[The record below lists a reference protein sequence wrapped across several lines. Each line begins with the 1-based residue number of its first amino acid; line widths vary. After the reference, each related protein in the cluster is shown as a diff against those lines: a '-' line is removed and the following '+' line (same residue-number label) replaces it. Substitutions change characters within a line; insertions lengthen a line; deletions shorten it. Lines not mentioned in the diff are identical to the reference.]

1 MHTGSR
7 SRVRVVVTLAIAAT
21 AVALARGQQMKP
33 AAEQP
38 IVSVEGGQL
47 RGVAKDAVAS
57 FRGIPYAAPPVGNLR
72 WRAPQAPA
80 KWQGIRGAENFGN
93 DCVQHRAYDLPQSE
107 DCLFLNVWAPASAP
121 GNGARLPVMF
131 WIYGGGLSYGSAA
144 WPWYDGTAFARQG
157 VVLVSVNYRLARFG
171 FFAHPALSAEDRNAV
186 VGNYGFLDQIAA
198 LQWVQRNIAAFG
210 GNPSDVTIFG
220 ESAGGRS
227 VNALLVSPLSSGLF
241 QKAIIES
248 GAGRTGMRHIRE
260 NRPAIGASAESM
272 GVEFAKSAGL
282 SNATADALRALPAD
296 VVRGPVGA
304 TPPAFS
310 NAMID
315 GRLIVED
322 FADTYKKG
330 AQHQV
335 PLLIG
340 ANSAEFGTGA
350 APDPDVF
357 FRSLGAIKDK
367 ALALY
372 DGYGTHD
379 QRYVAMEITSD
390 MGMVNGTRFV
400 AQLIARAGKP
410 VHLYHFGYVSQ
421 GARTTMPG
429 ARHASE
435 LVYVFD
441 TPGSRTTRTQPP
453 TAVAEADRK
462 VAKQMN
468 AYWVNFA
475 KAADPNG
482 AGLPHW
488 SAYDRTTDNVL
499 EFTMNDGPIERQHFK
514 GDKMA
519 FWDGVYD
526 TGFRPTR

>member
-1 MHTGSR
+1 MS
-7 SRVRVVVTLAIAAT
+7 VAAIAF
-21 AVALARGQQMKP
+21 VGGQQLRP
-33 AAEQP
+33 ADRP
-38 IVSVEGGQL
+38 LVTVEGGQL
-47 RGVAKDAVAS
+47 RGVVQDAVAS
-57 FRGIPYAAPPVGNLR
+57 FRGIPYAAPPIGNLR

-80 KWQGIRGAENFGN
+80 KWQSVRSAENFGN

-107 DCLFLNVWAPASAP
+107 DCLFLNIWAPANALAS
-121 GNGARLPVMF
+121 GARLPVMF

-144 WPWYDGTAFARQG
+144 WPWYDGAAFARQG
-157 VVLVSVNYRLARFG
+157 VVLVSFNYRLARFG
-171 FFAHPALSAEDRNAV
+171 FFAHPALSAEDKNAV

-198 LQWVQRNIAAFG
+198 LEWVKRNIAAFG

-227 VNALLVSPLSSGLF
+227 VNALLVSPLSKGLF

-260 NRPAIGASAESM
+260 NRPGIGASAESM

-282 SNATADALRALPAD
+282 TNATADALRGLPAD

-304 TPPAFS
+304 TPPSFP

-335 PLLIG
+335 PLILG

-350 APDPDVF
+350 APDPDVLF
-357 FRSLGAIKDK
+357 KSLGAVKDK

-400 AQLIARAGKP
+400 ARLIATAGKP
-410 VHLYHFGYVSQ
+410 VYLYHFGYVSEA
-421 GARTTMPG
+421 ARRTMPG

-435 LVYVFD
+435 LVFVFN
-441 TPGSRTTRTQPP
+441 TPGSRTTRSQPP
-453 TAVAEADRK
+453 SEVSDADRT

-475 KAADPNG
+475 KTGNPNG
-482 AGLPHW
+482 TGLPRW
-488 SAYDRTTDNVL
+488 SAYNAASDNVL
-499 EFTMNDGPIERQHFK
+499 EFTMNEGPVERQHFK
-514 GDKMA
+514 GNKMA

-526 TGFRPTR
+526 TGFRSTR

>member
-1 MHTGSR
+1 MRHASR
-7 SRVRVVVTLAIAAT
+7 TPVTVAVSVAIAVAT
-21 AVALARGQQMKP
+21 IALVRGQQMKTADRP
-33 AAEQP
+33 T
-38 IVSVEGGQL
+38 VTVESGQV
-47 RGVAKDAVAS
+47 RGVVKDTIAS
-57 FRGIPYAAPPVGNLR
+57 FLGVPYAAPPVGSLR
-72 WRAPQAPA
+72 WRASQAPA
-80 KWQGIRGAENFGN
+80 KWQGVRDAQNFGN
-93 DCVQHRAYDLPQSE
+93 DCVQHRQYDMPQSE
-107 DCLFLNVWAPASAP
+107 DCLFLNVWAPAGAP
-121 GNGARLPVMF
+121 GTTARLPVMF

-144 WPWYDGTAFARQG
+144 WPWYDGAAFARQG
-157 VVLVSVNYRLARFG
+157 VVLVSINYRLARFG
-171 FFAHPALSAEDRNAV
+171 FFAHPALSAEDKNAV
-186 VGNYGFLDQIAA
+186 VGNYGFMDQIAA

-210 GNPSDVTIFG
+210 GNSSDVTIFG

-227 VNALLVSPLSSGLF
+227 VNALLVSPLSKGLF

-260 NRPAIGASAESM
+260 SRPGFGASAESM

-282 SNATADALRALPAD
+282 TNATAEQLRALPAD
-296 VVRGPVGA
+296 IVRGPVGA

-322 FADTYKKG
+322 FADSYKKG
-330 AQHQV
+330 AQHQM
-335 PLLIG
+335 PLVIG

-350 APDPDVF
+350 APDPEVF
-357 FRSLGAIKDK
+357 FKSLGSIKDK
-367 ALALY
+367 AVALY
-372 DGYGTHD
+372 DGYGTKEA
-379 QRYVAMEITSD
+379 RYIAMEMTSD
-390 MGMVNGTRFV
+390 MGMVNGTRWV

-410 VHLYHFGYVSQ
+410 VFLYHFGYVSQ
-421 GARTTMPG
+421 AGRSTIPG

-441 TPGSRTTRTQPP
+441 TPGSRTTRAQPP
-453 TAVAEADRK
+453 TAVADADRK

-475 KAADPNG
+475 KTGDPNG
-482 AGLPHW
+482 TGLPRW
-488 SAYDRTTDNVL
+488 SAYSATNDNVL

-514 GDKMA
+514 GNKMA

-526 TGFRPTR
+526 TGFKPTR